1 MKNFLYV
8 LAAACALVGCVRSD
22 DILQD
27 GSRRPNY
34 NGSMDMGFAMRDESG
49 IHVYLSDELRPEDPL
64 TLRFSSGDSNCCHSI
79 SAASAT
85 EVPGAE
91 EAVTDAITGRPL
103 RHYYLRKTLPG
114 PPDLGIVVVNADVR
128 SSGEHVTVTTPS
140 GDLDVM
146 TCQSSEGIHLFAN
159 QMGRQVEHLYYALDY
174 EVEPTCPRE
183 LFERSSDEVP
193 K

>member
-1 MKNFLYV
+1 MKSSICV
-8 LAAACALVGCVRSD
+8 LAAACAVAGCVRSD
-22 DILQD
+22 GIQQD
-27 GSRRPNY
+27 GYGRPKY
-34 NGSMDMGFAMRDESG
+34 SGSIDMGFAKRDESG

-91 EAVTDAITGRPL
+91 EAVTDAITGLPL

-114 PPDLGIVVVNADVR
+114 PPDLGIVVVSADVR
-128 SSGEHVTVTTPS
+128 NSGDHVTVTTPT

-146 TCQSSEGIHLFAN
+146 TCQSSEGVHLFAN
-159 QMGRQVEHLYYALDY
+159 RMGRQVEHLYYALDY
-174 EVEPTCPRE
+174 EVEPTCPPE
-183 LFERSSDEVP
+183 LFERSSDEVA